1 MLKIQPLPY
10 KIVTFKYRYILMTTS
25 LKSYIVLLSLLFL
38 TNVLFGQST
47 FEFSSKKK
55 TAKIPFKLIS
65 NLIIIPVKVN
75 GVEFSFLL
83 DTGVKETILF
93 NVSKVDSLALN
104 KARVFTV
111 KGANNIEISA
121 LKSKG
126 NLLEIENI
134 KSDDHVIYV
143 AFNQETNLS
152 AYLGEEIHGILGY
165 HFFKNF
171 IVEFSYDHEFVKV
184 YEKEV
189 YKNKWK
195 RFKEVEIKLLKGK
208 PYVKA
213 KLRDNI
219 VENFLLDTGM
229 SDGLWVFQEDT
240 VSTGLFGYYEDYL
253 GMTVS
258 GEIYGKRSK
267 VKELIFVG
275 EVFNEVKISYPH
287 MHLLP
292 DELKNFSERAGSI
305 GGDLL
310 KRFTIVF
317 DYPNSKILLKP
328 NKYIND
334 PFYYN
339 KSGIIIRQDGNAYEE
354 NKNDK
359 LLNSLKDNNF
369 ISYVDLAYLL
379 TPEFIIDHVR
389 KGSPAALAGILKN
402 DILLEVN
409 GTKTYKHSLKSITKL
424 FYDKENKKIK
434 IKLQRGNQ
442 VLVKTFHLK
451 SPLKKT
457 SLVHN

>member
-1 MLKIQPLPY
+1 M
-10 KIVTFKYRYILMTTS
+10 YRYIFMKITF
-25 LKSYIVLLSLLFL
+25 KSYITLLSLMFLANALFS
-38 TNVLFGQST
+38 QST
-47 FEFSSKKK
+47 FEFSTKKK
-55 TAKIPFKLIS
+55 TAKIPFKLMS

-75 GVEFSFLL
+75 GVELSFLL

-104 KARVFTV
+104 SARMVTV
-111 KGANNIEISA
+111 KGANNVEVNA
-121 LKSKG
+121 LKSHG

-134 KSDDHVIYV
+134 KSTDHVIFV
-143 AFNQETNLS
+143 VFNQETNLS

-165 HFFKNF
+165 HFFKKF
-171 IVEFSYDHEFVKV
+171 IVEFAYDHEFVKV
-184 YEKEV
+184 YEKGT

-195 RFKEVEIKLLKGK
+195 RFKETELKLLKGK

-213 KLRDNI
+213 KLGGSVVD
-219 VENFLLDTGM
+219 NFLLDTGM
-229 SDGLWVFQEDT
+229 SDGLWVFREDT
-240 VSTGLFGYYEDYL
+240 VSTNFFGYYEDYL

-267 VKELIFVG
+267 IKELGFVG

-310 KRFTIVF
+310 KRFTIVL
-317 DYPNSKILLKP
+317 DYTNSKMFLKA
-328 NKYIND
+328 NKHIND

-339 KSGIIIRQDGNAYEE
+339 KSGIIIRQDGDAYIK
-354 NKNDK
+354 NKNDELIK
-359 LLNSLKDNNF
+359 SLKGINF
-369 ISYVDLAYLL
+369 ISYVDLTYLL

-389 KGSPAALAGILKN
+389 QGSPAAMAGILKN

-409 GTKTYKHSLKSITKL
+409 GAKTYKHSLKSITKL

-434 IKLQRGNQ
+434 IKLQRGNK
-442 VLVKTFHLK
+442 VLEKTFRLK

-457 SLVHN
+457 SLVLN